1 MTLINAIEEF
11 DMSRSN
17 NVPFEQKIK
26 WISELDH
33 KISGE
38 YMEIRGG
45 NIFKGYTVE
54 TPRETVLK
62 APKAFCEIYSL
73 YLNMK
78 LDYFNGEI
86 TRFNNS
92 AMLFNRLFKE
102 LGDAINRTTAVKK
115 KTKIKAGDL
124 YV

>member
-17 NVPFEQKIK
+17 NVSFEQKIR
-26 WISELDH
+26 WISELEH
-33 KISGE
+33 KISSE
-38 YMEIRGG
+38 YLEIRDGEA
-45 NIFKGYTVE
+45 FEGYTVE
-54 TPRETVLK
+54 TPRETLLK
-62 APKAFCEIYSL
+62 APEAFSEIYSL

-86 TRFNNS
+86 ARFNNS
-92 AMLFNRLFKE
+92 AMLFNRMYKE
-102 LGDAINRTTAVKK
+102 MGDAINRAIPVSKK
-115 KTKIKAGDL
+115 IKIKAGEL